1 MASSPQFGA
10 SAVYAYTTTNI
21 TTANTTADGSSGT
34 ITYLQTNTAGTTA
47 DYVVGAG
54 GAFID
59 GFEVTA
65 RGTNVATVLRVFANA
80 NATNT
85 TAANN
90 DLLRE
95 ATCPATTVSQ
105 VAALAPVIISV
116 KRWFPSGTKFF
127 VTIGTAVAAGLDVTM
142 FGSQM

>member
-1 MASSPQFGA
+1 MATSPQFGA
-10 SAVYAYTTTNI
+10 TAIYAYNTTN
-21 TTANTTADGSSGT
+21 TLTANTAADGTGT
-34 ITYLQTNTAGTTA
+34 VTFFQTNAAGTAA
-47 DYVVGAG
+47 DLVIGTG

-59 GFEVTA
+59 VIEIIP
-65 RGTNVATVLRVFANA
+65 RGTNVATVMRIFANA

-90 DLLRE
+90 NLIRE
-95 ATCPATTVSQ
+95 ATCPASTVSQ
-105 VAALAPVIISV
+105 VAALSPVVISV

-127 VTIGTAVAAGLDVTM
+127 YTIGTAVAAGFSISV